1 MGDPRK
7 LKKKYEKPRSPW
19 RADKIEEERS
29 ITRTYGLKNKK
40 ELWRAQTLLRNFR
53 GQARKLL
60 ALKTEQAKK
69 EERQLIQ
76 RLRRMNLLKENATL
90 DDVLALKLNDLLE
103 RRFETLVFKKGLAG
117 TPNQARQFIVHGH
130 IAIGGQKVT
139 SPGYLV
145 KSDEEN
151 AISYV
156 EGSTVK
162 NVVQAKAAE
171 EPKKEEAREK
181 RRGRRKAKPEAVE
194 EKIEAKPEAKE
205 AAEKKEAKSNETT
218 EAKEA

>member
-29 ITRTYGLKNKK
+29 ITRAYGLKNKK

-53 GQARKLL
+53 GQARRLL

-69 EERQLIQ
+69 EEKQLLQ
-76 RLRRMNLLKENATL
+76 RLRRMGLLKENATL
-90 DDVLALKLNDLLE
+90 DVLALKVNDLLE
-103 RRFETLVFKKGLAG
+103 RRLETLVFKKGLAS

-139 SPGYLV
+139 APSYLV
-145 KSDEEN
+145 KQDEEN

-162 NVVQAKAAE
+162 NLVQARAIE
-171 EPKKEEAREK
+171 EPKKEEAKEK
-181 RRGRRKAKPEAVE
+181 KRSRKRAKAEAVE
-194 EKIEAKPEAKE
+194 EKPELTPETKE
-205 AAEKKEAKSNETT
+205 EVKEKGATT
-218 EAKEA
+218 EEKTETKEE